1 MLVVLT
7 LQTQLQRAFMNAF
20 NSINTSNENVKVTK
34 EQVSLSLAR
43 EIAQAIDS
51 FVKSGTVRTTVT
63 VAGYG
68 GVYTGTGIGSV
79 M

>member
-1 MLVVLT
+1 MLIVLT
-7 LQTQLQRAFMNAF
+7 LQTQLQKAFMDAF
-20 NSINTSNENVKVTK
+20 NSINGSSDKVKVTK
-34 EQVSLSLAR
+34 EQVSLSLAQN
-43 EIAQAIDS
+43 IAQAIDS
-51 FVKSGTVRTTVT
+51 YIKSGTVHTTVT